1 LRPARA
7 PTRKPGPRAV
17 DFAVDFA
24 VDLAVDF
31 AVDFA
36 DDLGVGLAFDL
47 TADLV
52 AALDVLDVSD
62 VLEETIKTD
71 LPVPTLPA
79 PAGFVGVACCWAA
92 VAWTDGARPAAKA
105 SMTQL
110 DQNHLSTAEFRTK
123 SLTFQNVV

>member
-1 LRPARA
+1 M
-7 PTRKPGPRAV
+7 
-17 DFAVDFA
+17 DFA
-24 VDLAVDF
+24 VDLAD
-31 AVDFA
+31 DLA

-47 TADLV
+47 TADVV
-52 AALDVLDVSD
+52 AALDVLD

-110 DQNHLSTAEFRTK
+110 DQKHLSTAEFRTK